1 MNEITI
7 TELSRNLSDF
17 INRAT
22 YRGESFSIIR
32 GGKAVA
38 QITPAPTGARV
49 NDLAHIFAAL
59 PGLDAND
66 VDRFEKDLDAIRA
79 ASNEPVR
86 TAWDS

>member
-38 QITPAPTGARV
+38 QITPAPTGVKVKDLRAV
-49 NDLAHIFAAL
+49 FASLPSLHPEDIENFDKDLA
-59 PGLDAND
+59 
-66 VDRFEKDLDAIRA
+66 AIRK
-79 ASNEPVR
+79 SHNEPVES
-86 TAWDS
+86 AWDS